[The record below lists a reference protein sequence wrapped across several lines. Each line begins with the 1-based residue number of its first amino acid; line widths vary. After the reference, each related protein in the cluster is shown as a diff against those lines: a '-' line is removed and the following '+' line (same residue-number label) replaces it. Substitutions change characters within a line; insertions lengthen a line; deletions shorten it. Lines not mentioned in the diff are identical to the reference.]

1 MENDRVFYVAHFD
14 RSIFVYRLFQPFG
27 NIFSSVIFRMIM
39 TIRLLGLTGHLELSA
54 IFEVSHRLTIFTGSI
69 IIGRRPERSTFL
81 FSLVGYFQ

>member
-81 FSLVGYFQ
+81 FQLIGHFQ